1 VSNLIDSPLNS
12 VISLVPLFDFW
23 EKNMVPKC
31 RHMAGMFEE
40 IKQKISKTPEIQGPV
55 KEAGILSQFQDILH
69 PLMSAVFPPVSFD
82 TEIAGALAPCT
93 FEPFFVTPRFRELFV
108 DKDNRFLKDN
118 IRQDKKTTGDMKFLK
133 IYFLILERIYHMDVQ
148 GLDNA
153 ITRVVPDAKTGLDRY
168 FRAVPDF
175 QFVIVTPLEPP
186 RKLSDK
192 DRSTIK
198 DNITDIQTLKKFI
211 DLARFEF
218 TGFSIVRAMDVTESE
233 VISALERDLV
243 DQQSIFSADG
253 IKRLESRLQ
262 ILFKHPDLGV
272 GIGAIQDDQIMMIK
286 SDCRSNINCLFANS
300 HHIHLKDL
308 QGSVWTRAVEQK
320 SSLRVPD
327 LKKKP
332 DPVRAEQQAV
342 SAGIRSM
349 LISPLVYHEQVI
361 GVLEVYTGKPNDLG
375 PIDVI
380 SLEQVTPIFSVALKR
395 GLDELAKSVQS
406 IIKEKCTAVHPSVEW
421 RFETAAI
428 RHMEQVRQG
437 IASEME
443 PIVFKDVVP
452 FYGKSDIR
460 GSSLA
465 RNQGIRQDL
474 TRQLKLALDIMAE
487 GTRER
492 SWPLLHE
499 YTSRIKA
506 KIADIS
512 TGIGS
517 EDEHSI
523 FSFLENELHP
533 VFNDLVELS
542 PHIARDIENYNNA
555 LDPVTGMIYDKRK
568 EYEHSVS
575 KLNEA
580 LSAYLNQEDAK
591 VQETFPHYFE
601 KRQTDGVDYM
611 MYLGAS
617 MQKNRKLARFH
628 IQNMTLWQLMLACG
642 LAGVGNRIKPEL
654 SLPLE
659 TCHLILANHT
669 PLSIRFRFD
678 EKRFDVDGAYDVR
691 HEIIKS
697 RLDKVMVKGTQERLT
712 QPHKIAVVF
721 SNPLEERQIRQHIAF
736 LTGNGKLNNDLE
748 SLDLVDLPEIQG
760 LKALRVSVN
769 LESAAM
775 DPIIEMKT
783 G

>member
-1 VSNLIDSPLNS
+1 
-12 VISLVPLFDFW
+12 
-23 EKNMVPKC
+23 
-31 RHMAGMFEE
+31 
-40 IKQKISKTPEIQGPV
+40 
-55 KEAGILSQFQDILH
+55 
-69 PLMSAVFPPVSFD
+69 
-82 TEIAGALAPCT
+82 
-93 FEPFFVTPRFRELFV
+93 
-108 DKDNRFLKDN
+108 
-118 IRQDKKTTGDMKFLK
+118 
-133 IYFLILERIYHMDVQ
+133 
-148 GLDNA
+148 
-153 ITRVVPDAKTGLDRY
+153 
-168 FRAVPDF
+168 
-175 QFVIVTPLEPP
+175 
-186 RKLSDK
+186 
-192 DRSTIK
+192 
-198 DNITDIQTLKKFI
+198 
-211 DLARFEF
+211 
-218 TGFSIVRAMDVTESE
+218 
-233 VISALERDLV
+233 
-243 DQQSIFSADG
+243 
-253 IKRLESRLQ
+253 
-262 ILFKHPDLGV
+262 
-272 GIGAIQDDQIMMIK
+272 
-286 SDCRSNINCLFANS
+286 
-300 HHIHLKDL
+300 
-308 QGSVWTRAVEQK
+308 
-320 SSLRVPD
+320 
-327 LKKKP
+327 
-332 DPVRAEQQAV
+332 
-342 SAGIRSM
+342 
-349 LISPLVYHEQVI
+349 
-361 GVLEVYTGKPNDLG
+361 
-375 PIDVI
+375 
-380 SLEQVTPIFSVALKR
+380 
-395 GLDELAKSVQS
+395 
-406 IIKEKCTAVHPSVEW
+406 
-421 RFETAAI
+421 
-428 RHMEQVRQG
+428 
-437 IASEME
+437 ME

-659 TCHLILANHT
+659 TCHLILA
-669 PLSIRFRFD
+669 
-678 EKRFDVDGAYDVR
+678 
-691 HEIIKS
+691 
-697 RLDKVMVKGTQERLT
+697 
-712 QPHKIAVVF
+712 
-721 SNPLEERQIRQHIAF
+721 
-736 LTGNGKLNNDLE
+736 
-748 SLDLVDLPEIQG
+748 
-760 LKALRVSVN
+760 
-769 LESAAM
+769 
-775 DPIIEMKT
+775 KT
-783 G
+783 I